1 MAGDKTGN
9 GVWNDVGKATI
20 WEASSWG
27 NALIVDGM
35 MQACEDYVENT
46 ACSVVGWLLP
56 SYTEASQRD
65 N

>member
-1 MAGDKTGN
+1 MAGDEIGN

-35 MQACEDYVENT
+35 M
-46 ACSVVGWLLP
+46 
-56 SYTEASQRD
+56 
-65 N
+65 